1 MNKVQAQDAFT
12 LSVLNLLI
20 VVSKSSQVPN
30 LRVENVFN
38 ANEVKHLIEIIFKLS
53 IIAFKPKCSRVDWIT
68 LSGFL
73 N

>member
-1 MNKVQAQDAFT
+1 MDEVQTQDAFT
-12 LSVLNLLI
+12 LSILNLLI

-38 ANEVKHLIEIIFKLS
+38 ANEVKHLIKIIFKLS